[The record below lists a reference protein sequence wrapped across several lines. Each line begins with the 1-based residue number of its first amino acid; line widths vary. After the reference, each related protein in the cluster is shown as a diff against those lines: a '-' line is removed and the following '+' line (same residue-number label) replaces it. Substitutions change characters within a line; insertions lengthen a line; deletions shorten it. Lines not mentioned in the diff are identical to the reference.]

1 MLDLVK
7 IREPRGFEDRV
18 EAAVAPNSPSE
29 FLSNLLAEHED
40 YVAQMLDPLAGVPS
54 RVSRIQKTL
63 NCSAKGASSKL

>member
-1 MLDLVK
+1 MLDLVN

-40 YVAQMLDPLAGVPS
+40 DVTQMLGNRQS
-54 RVSRIQKTL
+54 T
-63 NCSAKGASSKL
+63 SKHDKF